1 MSTQIQTAEGIIK
14 VYDHITNS
22 LGTMLPKP
30 TWMLPSTIYGLKISG
45 IICLVLLVIYA
56 IIILIVNNKVK
67 GKKGKKKVIKYL
79 ENGNIL
85 SEQITSEDNINKTK
99 CDKKFKDGKIIEK
112 ICYKQGTDI
121 GKYIMPITIIVS
133 VGIIVLFVFLFN
145 NLKTMHFQRRF
156 RKQNILHNMFIE
168 YAHKLFVV

>member
-1 MSTQIQTAEGIIK
+1 MSTQMQTAEGIIK
-14 VYDHITNS
+14 VYDHIIAS

-56 IIILIVNNKVK
+56 IIVMVVNNKFK
-67 GKKGKKKVIKYL
+67 GKKGKKQVTKYL
-79 ENGNIL
+79 ENGKIL
-85 SEQITSEDNINKTK
+85 SENITSEDNINSSK
-99 CDKKFKDGKIIEK
+99 CDKKFKDGKMIEK

-121 GKYIMPITIIVS
+121 SKYIMPVTIIVS
-133 VGIIVLFVFLFN
+133 VGIIVLFVFLFT
-145 NLKTMHFQRRF
+145 NLRRMHFARRF
-156 RKQNILHNMFIE
+156 RRQNILHNMFIE